1 MTATTLSENNGLV
14 FQWTAE
20 AADDSDVFV
29 EFGGSNYEF
38 ETSAGWVDKWPQPT
52 KGELMSRNSFGSDKE
67 RLAKNK
73 WLDKFIAEG
82 GK

>member
-1 MTATTLSENNGLV
+1 MVKEKEVDKEIPDGADELVTFSGGL
-14 FQWTAE
+14 
-20 AADDSDVFV
+20 
-29 EFGGSNYEF
+29 YEF

-52 KGELMSRNSFGSDKE
+52 KDELMSRNSFGSDKE